1 MKLSFENLRAANVR
15 RGEQWDGKP
24 AALDDLSF
32 RAMELGG
39 ECGEA
44 LNVAKKLV
52 RQLTGRV
59 GGLTLEEARPM
70 LAEELAD
77 VVICADR
84 VAEVLGI
91 DLETVITEKFN
102 KTSLKHGL
110 VMMQECMTDG
120 DLDALLFAETKKENE
135 RLRSALRRV
144 TGSLGLILKGAGV
157 GAPGHKDNYDH
168 AVALLDHDSEWT
180 GSGAPIR

>member
-1 MKLSFENLRAANVR
+1 MKLTFQKLRDVNAA
-15 RGEQWDGKP
+15 RGAQWDGKP
-24 AALDDLSF
+24 AHIDDLSF

-39 ECGEA
+39 EAGEA

-59 GGLTLEEARPM
+59 GGMDMETARAA

-91 DLETVITEKFN
+91 DLEAATIAKFN
-102 KTSLKHGL
+102 KTSRKHGL
-110 VMMQECMTDG
+110 VEITEGPHYVVVGYNKDG
-120 DLDALLFAETKKENE
+120 VPCAAATIFAASAGSDAIRADAVLMLRDMGHDHVETADVLSWANE
-135 RLRSALRRV
+135 KAQPR
-144 TGSLGLILKGAGV
+144 
-157 GAPGHKDNYDH
+157 P
-168 AVALLDHDSEWT
+168 E
-180 GSGAPIR
+180 SGR